1 MIKKRELRERKETMA
16 KHVNKKSK
24 ISKSRFRTRTVAL
37 RGRQPSFQVR
47 YIVKQRLNRPNPD
60 TLAAIKEGRRIV
72 ADDAHPTYKTMEEL
86 KAALEK

>member
-1 MIKKRELRERKETMA
+1 MA

-24 ISKSRFRTRTVAL
+24 ISKSRLRTRTVAL

-47 YIVKQRLNRPNPD
+47 YIVKRKSNRPNPD
-60 TLAAIKEGRRIV
+60 TLAAIEEGRRIA
-72 ADDAHPTYKTMEEL
+72 ADGTHAAYKTIEEL